1 MKKLITI
8 IIASFIFCGLAF
20 SQESDKK
27 ALNLLEKVAK
37 KTKSFQGFHVEFT
50 FTVNNLHDSTKQSFD
65 GDFWFRDKDYKLD
78 MMNSVIYTDGETN
91 WVYQE
96 ETGEVNITEHSE
108 NETSEFINPYSF
120 LENYEEDYTC
130 RFVSD
135 KFVHNRPIV
144 EIHLF
149 PEDIE
154 SSNYS
159 RIVLK
164 IDKSKNELYQ
174 FIFAGN
180 EGVNYMIT
188 VRQLNT
194 SKPVTKE
201 DVTFNKSDYP
211 DAEIIDMR

>member
-1 MKKLITI
+1 MKKLFTI
-8 IIASFIFCGLAF
+8 LLLTIFIGGFAF
-20 SQESDKK
+20 AQESDQK
-27 ALNLLEKVAK
+27 ALDLLEKVAK
-37 KTKSFQGFHVEFT
+37 KTKSFQGFHVKFT
-50 FTVNNLHDSTKQSFD
+50 FTVNNLHDSTKKSFE
-65 GDFWFRDKDYKLD
+65 GDFWFRDKNYKLD
-78 MMNSVIYTDGETN
+78 MMNSIIYTDGETN

-96 ETGEVNITEHSE
+96 ETGEVNITEHNE
-108 NETSEFINPYSF
+108 NETSNFINPYSF

-164 IDKSKNELYQ
+164 INKTKNELYQ
-174 FIFAGN
+174 FVFAGN

-188 VRQLNT
+188 VNQLDT
-194 SKPVTKE
+194 RKPVTKE
-201 DVTFNKSDYP
+201 YVSFKKSDYP